1 MTSPSNSGSTG
12 TLIKSLAA
20 IAGILLSAA
29 LLWGLRSLILPV
41 AVGGLLAYI
50 CYPIVAGLERFKLTR
65 GLAIAILLLA
75 FVFAGA
81 FLVNR
86 VRAGIPDDVGVLE
99 LRIRALHNVNERYK
113 ALMGLDP
120 SLMKGN
126 RIYRWARKDL
136 DPLVDRVNRILA
148 LTPEEQSRFLTSR
161 PERAGPPLVSDPIH
175 DYHRENLKTLEI
187 RARTDPA
194 RPGAES
200 AAPEAIARAAK
211 DVPKTPLAALADVLS
226 TWVVAPAVFLFLLR
240 DTGEI
245 KRGFLSVVPNRL
257 FEPVLA
263 ILADLDRALGGY
275 VRGIFLESSFL
286 GISVALLLAFLGV
299 PINWAILIGLVSA
312 ATNPVPYVGSAVALL
327 GGLAYSLFANAVH
340 PLLPMIRA
348 DSVVPWMIAGVA
360 MIELLKNLVLEP
372 LLLGSA
378 TRIHPLVVLIGV
390 FGGGILFG
398 LVGLLLALPTITIS
412 KALVSSA
419 SSQLKAYGL
428 I

>member
-1 MTSPSNSGSTG
+1 MITRTDSGSAG
-12 TLIKSLAA
+12 TAVQWLAA
-20 IAGILLSAA
+20 VAGILLSAA

-41 AVGGLLAYI
+41 AAGALLAYI
-50 CYPIVAGLERFKLTR
+50 CYPIVRGLERFKLTR
-65 GLAIAILLLA
+65 GLAIGLLLLA
-75 FVFAGA
+75 FVSAGV

-86 VRAGIPDDVGVLE
+86 VRAGIPDDAGVLE
-99 LRIRALHNVNERYK
+99 LRIRALHNVNQRYQ

-120 SLMKGN
+120 SLTKGN
-126 RIYRWARKDL
+126 RIYRWARNDL
-136 DPLVDRVNRILA
+136 DPLVDRINRLLA
-148 LTPEEQSRFLTSR
+148 LTPEEQSRFLSSR
-161 PERAGPPLVSDPIH
+161 PERVRPPLVSDPIH
-175 DYHRENLKTLEI
+175 DYDRENLKTLEI
-187 RARTDPA
+187 RARPDPA

-200 AAPEAIARAAK
+200 AAPGAVPRVPK
-211 DVPKTPLAALADVLS
+211 QVPKTPLAALADVLS

-257 FEPVLA
+257 FEPALA

-275 VRGIFLESSFL
+275 VRGIFLESFFL
-286 GISVALLLAFLGV
+286 GTSVALLLAVLGV
-299 PINWAILIGLVSA
+299 PVSWAILIGLISA

-327 GGLAYSLFANAVH
+327 GGLAYSLVANAVH
-340 PLLPMIRA
+340 PLLPIIRA
-348 DSVVPWMIAGVA
+348 ESVVFWMIAGVA
-360 MIELLKNLVLEP
+360 MIELLKNLLLEP

-378 TRIHPLVVLIGV
+378 IRIHPLVVLIGV
-390 FGGGILFG
+390 LGGGILFG

-412 KALVSSA
+412 KALVSST